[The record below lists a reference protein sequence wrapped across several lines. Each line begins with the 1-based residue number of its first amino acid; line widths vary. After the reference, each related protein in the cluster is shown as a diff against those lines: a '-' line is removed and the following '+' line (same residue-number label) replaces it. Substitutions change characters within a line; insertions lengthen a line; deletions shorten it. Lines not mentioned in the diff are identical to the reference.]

1 MSDAPRYLLVKGK
14 AGMGNRML
22 ALLSSMLYARAS
34 GRRLIVDW
42 SDHAYSSDRTNVF
55 HRLFACPDAEPPCPI
70 PDTDSVTPAI
80 WRGHLDLTANR
91 MIRKFDPGQH
101 SGLTAHKKFSVDL
114 SSTDHPEEVAV
125 IWSFTHQFK
134 AVRRHFHGPLA
145 EFAGL
150 SNMAIARLMLRNSL
164 KPLPSI
170 MSRVEAFERT
180 YLDGRGPIV
189 GLHIRYS
196 DRKTPLPAFRRF
208 ANRIRS
214 LHPDCPIFLAT
225 DNQSVLDQFTDLYGA
240 VISTPKWYPQSGER
254 MHGNSRCSD
263 NLEAGIDALVDM
275 YLLARCH
282 YLAFSSNSTFGVIS
296 SLVTEAPKAHVIDV
310 ERRNV
315 VLRAKRS
322 LRARFG

>member
-1 MSDAPRYLLVKGK
+1 VSNFPRYLVVKGK

-55 HRLFACPDAEPPCPI
+55 HRLFACPDAEPPLPI
-70 PDTDSVTPAI
+70 PVTDSVTPVI
-80 WRGHLDLTANR
+80 WRGHLDLTANL

-101 SGLTAHKKFSVDL
+101 SGLTVHRKFSVDL
-114 SSTDHPEEVAV
+114 SRTDHSEEVAV
-125 IWSFTHQFK
+125 VWSFTHQFK

-150 SNMAIARLMLRNSL
+150 SDMAIARRMLRDSL
-164 KPLPSI
+164 RPLPSI
-170 MSRVEAFERT
+170 MSRVDVFDRQ
-180 YLDGRGPIV
+180 YLDGREPIV

-196 DRKTPLPAFRRF
+196 DRKTPLPAFRRCV
-208 ANRIRS
+208 NRIRS

-225 DNQSVLDQFTDLYGA
+225 DNARVLDEFANVYGS
-240 VISTPKWYPQSGER
+240 VISTPKWYPDCGRR
-254 MHGNSRCSD
+254 MHGNKSCAD
-263 NLEAGIDALVDM
+263 KLEAGIEALVDM
-275 YLLARCH
+275 YLLARCD
-282 YLAFSSNSTFGVIS
+282 YLVFSSNSTFGVIS
-296 SLVTEAPKAHVIDV
+296 SLVTEASPAHVIDV
-310 ERRNV
+310 ERRNL

-322 LRARFG
+322 LRAHFA